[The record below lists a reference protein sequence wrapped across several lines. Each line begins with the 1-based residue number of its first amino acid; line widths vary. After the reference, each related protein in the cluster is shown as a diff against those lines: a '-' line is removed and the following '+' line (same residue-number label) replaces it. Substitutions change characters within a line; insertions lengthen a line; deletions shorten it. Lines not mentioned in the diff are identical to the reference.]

1 MSEITSTSDSEQVS
15 VFDGDLPLDAKL
27 EKARTELLD
36 LSARNRLLNIPRSA
50 KSAKTLEIVDERG
63 AEVFRLLVRENRA
76 FTFLPGKGSA
86 LNADE
91 EDGELVELAQP
102 EENGV
107 DARGV
112 ANRHAD
118 TRLQTRLTPAGLQK
132 KLLDLYYDARTL
144 EEEQGVNILFL
155 AIGTLKWIDPNNATV
170 VRYAPLILVPV
181 ELERGNAAEKFKL
194 RVRQEDFAAN
204 LSLEAYL
211 DRVHGLKLP
220 TFEAGDEF
228 DPAPYATAVAE
239 AVSAKAGWTVNE
251 DDVILGFFSFAKFLM
266 YRDLDPQSW
275 PIGAK
280 LVDHPLIRPL
290 VSDGFP
296 EGEPLLS
303 EDESIDAN
311 IDPSDMIHI
320 VDSDSSQTL
329 AVEEVRRGRDLVIQ
343 GPPGTGKSQTI
354 ANVIA
359 SAVADGKTVLF
370 VAEKMAALEVVK
382 RRLDSTGVGDACLEL
397 HSNKA
402 NKRAVLE
409 ELRRT
414 WELGAPRTENLD
426 ALNARLIEARD
437 QLNTHA
443 ERLHAPIGPA
453 GLTPYD
459 VIGHLV
465 RLKQIGVKPG
475 YLQLNGVGE
484 WTKDAFDQRSRLT
497 KELADRVLDLGA
509 PGSHLWR
516 GIELDRAIPTDV
528 ARLEGRLAA
537 LCERLTIINGDYSE
551 LSNALEFGSPET
563 LDGLTDLAALVDRV
577 DTAPRLEAEA
587 LSADIWKTPDTVQGI
602 LSSGTEYARLRVQL
616 APLFKES
623 AWTVALEQVR
633 STLAPLDASTPAATF
648 TRARIVAEHLPE
660 LLEQGRRLAEAVG
673 RETSPRTIRELEILA
688 QVGERVAKAPDA
700 DPVAFAQD
708 LWDSDVER
716 ASDLAAAVK
725 ALEDAR
731 TEVGSGLN
739 ESAWASGLSAA
750 RATLAAHG
758 GSFLRLFS
766 SEWRA
771 ADRLVRSFQS
781 EPKAPLRLRLALLDS
796 LANGQ
801 AALKLIRDDA
811 DFGRT
816 AFASDWRGE
825 RSVSAPLQALV
836 EWMRSLRG
844 LGAEPRLIMGARPD
858 RRRLDD
864 LSRVLSEELE
874 AVRTEVSR
882 LWKEAGSGRAAMF
895 GAAAEQATIDLSAA
909 GDACRAIAE
918 AYEAAETLAISAEPS
933 LVVRRQA
940 LDDLARGQAAAA
952 ALVAGEL
959 NGKAA
964 FGANWQ
970 GAQSDWETLA
980 SAADWLVANADI
992 RHKAARISDR
1002 ADLKKRSDA
1011 ALSARDR
1018 WIGDLEQLL
1027 VDLNASVEAGVV
1039 AAQLRTTPVDS
1050 LSMQL
1055 VAWRDGGEALTSW
1068 VGYRARAQEASS
1080 MGLAD
1085 LVARLHDGQLAPAVA
1100 HNDFEQ
1106 AFFEAVLEQHVEA
1119 EPELAAFQGEL
1130 HGRRVREF
1138 VDLDRQKI
1146 RVAASQVARAHHRRI
1161 PPTGGGAVGPL
1172 KVLKGE
1178 MARKRGHMPIRQL
1191 MQQAAQPIQALKPV
1205 FMMSPLSVAQFLP
1218 PGKLTFDLLVMDE
1231 ASQIQPVDALGA
1243 IARCKQVVVVGDPQQ
1258 LPPTAFFSKMTGQ
1271 TDGDDEDGAAKVAD
1285 IESILGLFTA
1295 RGLPMRMLRW
1305 HYRSRH
1311 ESLIAI
1317 SNHQFYENKL
1327 VIVPSPFTAQAGLG
1341 LRFHYIKDGV
1351 FETGTTRTNPVE
1363 AKAIAGAIIHH
1374 ARATPELSLGVV
1386 AFSVAQRKAILEQLE
1401 LMRRQLAF
1409 AEEAFFQAHPT
1420 EPFFVKNLENVQ
1432 GDERDVILISIG
1444 YGPSAPGAK
1453 PPMRFGPV
1461 GQEGGERRLNVLI
1474 SRAKRRCEVFSSM
1487 SDEHIDPDFASTRKG
1502 VFALKLFM
1510 HFARTGRMTLAES
1523 LGRDRHSVFEDQ
1535 VAEALHARGHQVH
1548 RDVGVSGLFVD
1559 IAVASP
1565 DQPDRYLL
1573 AIECDGPSY
1582 RGARSARDRDRLR
1595 QSALENQGWIV
1606 HRIWSG
1612 DWFNRPQEQLE
1623 RTIAAIEAAKIELG
1637 RVGDAAARTPA
1648 YEIIS
1653 VEREE
1658 VTEIG
1663 LAGVVEA
1670 AAAISIAYAEVPLVR
1685 PAHIDVDIHEAPS
1698 GVLSQLSETVVQGEG
1713 PIHFD
1718 ELVVRIRTAWGAGR
1732 AGTRIREAVRR
1743 AVDISCRQGRIVADG
1758 DFLSMPGAEVS
1769 VRDRSEASSPTLRRP
1784 DMLPPAE
1791 IESAFIEVVSRNFG
1805 ATEDQ
1810 ALQAVAR
1817 AFGFKATSAQLR
1829 EALGVVLKASLARG
1843 VLIRRDT
1850 LIDAGPNAP
1859 NAKREPE
1866 RPALESLIAQGE
1878 GERLELKETL
1888 RWDLR
1893 QSDVNKKLG
1902 DSAMKAIAAFSNH
1915 RGGTLLIGVS
1925 DDGKVHGLE
1934 PDLRSLGGSRDRF
1947 ELHLTELIKDRFSE
1961 SFRAGC
1967 VSVSYPVLGEHVI
1980 CRVDVKRS
1988 RTPVYLSLSEGNNPP
2003 RERLIVRSGASS
2015 PEIPLSQVATF
2026 VRDHFSSS

>member
-1 MSEITSTSDSEQVS
+1 MNELTMAPATEPAS
-15 VFDGDLPLDAKL
+15 VFETDLPLDAKL

-50 KSAKTLEIVDERG
+50 KSAKTLEVVDERG
-63 AEVFRLLVRENRA
+63 AEVFRLLVRESKA
-76 FTFLPGKGSA
+76 FTFLPGKGA
-86 LNADE
+86 IPDAED
-91 EDGELVELAQP
+91 EDGEIAQLAQP
-102 EENGV
+102 EDDGV
-107 DARGV
+107 DTRGV

-155 AIGTLKWIDPNNATV
+155 AIGTLKWVDPNNATAI
-170 VRYAPLILVPV
+170 RYAPLILVPV

-228 DPAPYATAVAE
+228 DPSAYAAAVAE
-239 AVSAKAGWTVNE
+239 AVSVKGNWSVNE

-266 YRDLDPQSW
+266 YRDLDPQTW
-275 PIGAK
+275 PVGAK

-296 EGEPLLS
+296 AGEPLLS
-303 EDESIDAN
+303 EDESIDIN
-311 IDPSDMIHI
+311 IAPSDMIHI

-382 RRLDSTGVGDACLEL
+382 RRLDATGVGDACLEL

-426 ALNARLIEARD
+426 ALNARLTEARD
-437 QLNTHA
+437 HLNTHA
-443 ERLHAPIGPA
+443 ERLHAPMGSA
-453 GLTPYD
+453 TLTPYD

-465 RLKQIGVKPG
+465 RLKQRGVKPG
-475 YLQLNGVGE
+475 YLKLDGVSD
-484 WTKDAFDQRSRLT
+484 WTKDAFEQRSRLIT
-497 KELADRVLDLGA
+497 ELAERVLDLGA
-509 PGSHLWR
+509 PGGHLWR
-516 GIELDRAIPTDV
+516 GIELERAMPTDV
-528 ARLEGRLAA
+528 ARLKGRLAT
-537 LCERLTIINGDYSE
+537 LCEGLTTISGEYSE
-551 LSNALEFGSPET
+551 IANALEIVVPET
-563 LDGLTDLAALVDRV
+563 LQDLTALSALVDRV
-577 DTAPRLEAEA
+577 ATAPRLEAEA
-587 LSADIWKTPDTVQGI
+587 LSAEIWETPDAVSAI
-602 LSSGTEYARLRVQL
+602 LSSGAEYARLREQL
-616 APLFKES
+616 APIFNET
-623 AWTVALEQVR
+623 AWTAAVDQIR
-633 STLAPLDASTPAATF
+633 STLAPLDASTPVAALA
-648 TRARIVAEHLPE
+648 RAKVVAERLPE
-660 LLEQGRRLAEAVG
+660 ILEQGRRLAEAVG
-673 RETSPRTIRELEILA
+673 RETAPTTIRDLEILA
-688 QVGERVAKAPDA
+688 QVGERVSQAPDA

-708 LWDSDVER
+708 LWDSGVER
-716 ASDLAAAVK
+716 ASELAAAVK
-725 ALEDAR
+725 TLEDAR
-731 TEVGSGLN
+731 TEVSSGLN
-739 ESAWASGLSAA
+739 ESAWSADLAAA
-750 RATLAAHG
+750 RGVLAARG
-758 GSFLRLFS
+758 DSFLRLFS
-766 SEWRA
+766 GEWRT
-771 ADRLVRSFQS
+771 ADRLVSSFQL
-781 EPKAPLRLRLALLDS
+781 EPKTPLRRRLTLLDA

-801 AALKLIRDDA
+801 AALKLIRDDT
-811 DFGRT
+811 DFGHT
-816 AFASDWRGE
+816 AFAGDWRGE
-825 RSVSAPLQALV
+825 RSASAPLQALV

-858 RRRLDD
+858 RRRLED
-864 LSRVLSEELE
+864 LSKVLATELE

-882 LWKEAGSGRAAMF
+882 LWDDAGTGRAVLF
-895 GAAAEQATIDLSAA
+895 GAAAEPAAIDLSATGGA
-909 GDACRAIAE
+909 CKVIADAFEVI
-918 AYEAAETLAISAEPS
+918 ETLTLSAEPS
-933 LVVRRQA
+933 LAVRRQG
-940 LDDLARGQAAAA
+940 LDDLALGQAAAA
-952 ALVAGEL
+952 ALVAADPVAR
-959 NGKAA
+959 AA
-964 FGANWQ
+964 FGANWR
-970 GAQSDWETLA
+970 GAQSEWEMLA
-980 SAADWLVANADI
+980 SAADWLMANADI
-992 RHKAARISDR
+992 RHQAARIPDR
-1002 ADLKKRSDA
+1002 SSLKARSDA
-1011 ALSARDR
+1011 TLSLRDQ
-1018 WIGDLEQLL
+1018 WIGDVETLL
-1027 VDLNASVEAGVV
+1027 TDLKASAEAAV
-1039 AAQLRTTPVDS
+1039 AAERLNTTPVN
-1050 LSMQL
+1050 LL
-1055 VAWRDGGEALTSW
+1055 ATHLAAWRDGGEALTSW
-1068 VGYRARAQEASS
+1068 VGYRARAQEAISR
-1080 MGLAD
+1080 GLAD
-1085 LVARLHDGQLAPAVA
+1085 LVARLHDGQLAPDAA
-1100 HNDFEQ
+1100 HDDFEQ

-1146 RVAASQVARAHHRRI
+1146 RIAASQVARAHHRRI
-1161 PPTGGGAVGPL
+1161 PPLGGGAVGPL
-1172 KVLKGE
+1172 GMLKAE

-1191 MQQAAQPIQALKPV
+1191 MQKAAQPIQALKPV

-1218 PGKLTFDLLVMDE
+1218 PGELKFDLLVMDE

-1271 TDGDDEDGAAKVAD
+1271 TDGEDDDGAAKVAD

-1317 SNHQFYENKL
+1317 SNSQFYENKL
-1327 VIVPSPFTAQAGLG
+1327 IIVPSPFKAQSGLG
-1341 LRFHYIKDGV
+1341 LRFHHIKDGV

-1363 AKAIAGAIIHH
+1363 AKAIAGAIVHH

-1386 AFSVAQRKAILEQLE
+1386 AFSVAQRKAILEQVE
-1401 LMRRQLAF
+1401 LLRRQLTPK
-1409 AEEAFFQAHPT
+1409 EEGFFQAHPT

-1444 YGPSAPGAK
+1444 YGPSVLGAK

-1487 SDEHIDPDFASTRKG
+1487 SDEDIDSDFASTRKG

-1523 LGRDRHSVFEDQ
+1523 LGRDRHTVFEDQ
-1535 VAEALHARGHQVH
+1535 VAQAIHARGYQVH

-1565 DQPDRYLL
+1565 DQPERYLL
-1573 AIECDGPSY
+1573 AIECDGRSY

-1595 QSALENQGWIV
+1595 QSVLENQGWIV
-1606 HRIWSG
+1606 HRIWIG

-1637 RVGDAAARTPA
+1637 RVGDAAARLPA
-1648 YEIIS
+1648 YEIVS
-1653 VEREE
+1653 VERED
-1658 VTEIG
+1658 VTEMG
-1663 LAGVVEA
+1663 LAGVGEA
-1670 AAAISIAYAEVPLVR
+1670 DAAISFAYAEVPLVR
-1685 PAHIDVDIHEAPS
+1685 PAHVYVDIHEAPT
-1698 GVLSQLSETVVQGEG
+1698 GVLSQLSEAVVQGEG

-1732 AGTRIREAVRR
+1732 AGVRIREAVRR
-1743 AVDISCRQGRIVADG
+1743 AVDVSCRQGRIVASG
-1758 DFLSMPGAEVS
+1758 DFLSAPGAEIS

-1784 DMLPPAE
+1784 DMLPPTE
-1791 IESAFIEVVSRNFG
+1791 IESALIDVVSRNFG

-1829 EALGVVLKASLARG
+1829 EVLGAVLRGSLERG
-1843 VLIRRDT
+1843 VLVRRDT

-1859 NAKREPE
+1859 KPKREPK
-1866 RPALESLIAQGE
+1866 RPALESLIAEGE
-1878 GERLELKETL
+1878 GEQLEFKQTL

-1893 QSDVNKKLG
+1893 QGLVNRKLEDG
-1902 DSAMKAIAAFSNH
+1902 AMKAIAAFSNH
-1915 RGGTLLIGVS
+1915 RGGTLLIGVG
-1925 DDGKVHGLE
+1925 DDGAVKGLE
-1934 PDLRSLGGSRDRF
+1934 PDLSSFGGSRDRF
-1947 ELHLTELIKDRFSE
+1947 ELHLTNLIKDRFSE

-1967 VSVSYPVLGEHVI
+1967 VSVSYPTMGQNLI
-1980 CRVDVKRS
+1980 CRIDVKRS
-1988 RTPVYLSLSEGNNPP
+1988 RTPVYLTMSEDNSPP
-2003 RERLIVRSGASS
+2003 VERLIVRAGASS
-2015 PEIPLSQVATF
+2015 PEIPLSQVATY
-2026 VRDHFSSS
+2026 VRDNFA

>member
-1 MSEITSTSDSEQVS
+1 M
-15 VFDGDLPLDAKL
+15 
-27 EKARTELLD
+27 
-36 LSARNRLLNIPRSA
+36 
-50 KSAKTLEIVDERG
+50 
-63 AEVFRLLVRENRA
+63 
-76 FTFLPGKGSA
+76 
-86 LNADE
+86 
-91 EDGELVELAQP
+91 
-102 EENGV
+102 
-107 DARGV
+107 

-155 AIGTLKWIDPNNATV
+155 AIGTLKWIDPNNPKA

-194 RVRQEDFAAN
+194 RARQEDFAAN

-228 DPAPYATAVAE
+228 DPSAYAAAVAE
-239 AVSAKAGWTVNE
+239 AVSVNTDWSVND
-251 DDVILGFFSFAKFLM
+251 DDVVLGFFSFAKFLM
-266 YRDLDPQSW
+266 YRDLDPQTW
-275 PIGAK
+275 PKGAK

-311 IDPSDMIHI
+311 IAPSDMIHI

-359 SAVADGKTVLF
+359 SAVVNGKTVLF

-414 WELGAPRTENLD
+414 WELGAPRTDNLD
-426 ALNARLIEARD
+426 ALNARLTEVRD
-437 QLNTHA
+437 HLNAHA

-453 GLTPYD
+453 SLTPYD
-459 VIGHLV
+459 VVGHLV
-465 RLKQIGVKPG
+465 RLKQSGVKPG
-475 YLQLNGVGE
+475 YLQLDGVDG
-484 WTKDAFDQRSRLT
+484 WTKDAFEQRSRLII
-497 KELADRVLDLGA
+497 ELAERVLDLGA
-509 PGSHLWR
+509 PGSHLWC

-528 ARLEGRLAA
+528 ARLEGRLAQ
-537 LCERLTIINGDYSE
+537 LSERLTSLTGEYSAVAA
-551 LSNALEFGSPET
+551 ALEIGPPET
-563 LDGLTDLAALVDRV
+563 LEALTALGSQVDRIAA
-577 DTAPRLEAEA
+577 APTLTAEA
-587 LSADIWKTPDTVQGI
+587 LSADVWDTPEAVREILAAGI
-602 LSSGTEYARLRVQL
+602 EYARLRSQL
-616 APLFKES
+616 ASVFS
-623 AWTVALEQVR
+623 DTAWTT
-633 STLAPLDASTPAATF
+633 TLDGIWATLKPLDASTPLGAFA
-648 TRARIVAEHLPE
+648 RAGVVAEHLPGI
-660 LLEQGRRLAEAVG
+660 LEQGRRLAEAAGRQTAPTTIGDLDTLVEVG
-673 RETSPRTIRELEILA
+673 
-688 QVGERVAKAPDA
+688 QRVAQAPDA

-708 LWDSDVER
+708 LWDNGVER
-716 ASDLAAAVK
+716 ASDLAGAVK
-725 ALEDAR
+725 TLEDAR
-731 TEVGSGLN
+731 AAVGSGLS
-739 ESAWASGLSAA
+739 ESAWSADLAPA
-750 RATLAAHG
+750 RGILAAHG
-758 GSFLRLFS
+758 GSLFRLFS
-766 SEWRA
+766 GEWRA

-781 EPKAPLRLRLALLDS
+781 EPKASLKSRLALLDA
-796 LANGQ
+796 LASGQ
-801 AALKLIRDDA
+801 AALKLIGDEA

-825 RSVSAPLQALV
+825 RSASAPLQALV

-858 RRRLDD
+858 RRRLDE
-864 LSRVLSEELE
+864 LSKAVTVKLDSVRSEISL
-874 AVRTEVSR
+874 
-882 LWKEAGSGRAAMF
+882 LWDEAGSGRAALF
-895 GAAAEQATIDLSAA
+895 GAAAEPADIDLSTAT
-909 GDACRAIAE
+909 DACRAVAE
-918 AYEAAETLAISAEPS
+918 AHEALEALTLSTEPS
-933 LVVRRQA
+933 LAVRRAA
-940 LDDLARGQAAAA
+940 LADLAQGQAAAGQLA
-952 ALVAGEL
+952 AGAQD
-959 NGKAA
+959 ARSA
-964 FGANWQ
+964 FGAQWK
-970 GAQSDWETLA
+970 GELSDWEVLSST
-980 SAADWLVANADI
+980 ADWMAANGDI
-992 RHKAARISDR
+992 RRQAARVPDRPILKAKSDMVLSLR
-1002 ADLKKRSDA
+1002 DQWINEVETLLLDLKGSD
-1011 ALSARDR
+1011 
-1018 WIGDLEQLL
+1018 
-1027 VDLNASVEAGVV
+1027 EAVV
-1039 AAQLRTTPVDS
+1039 AAGRLSKTPVS
-1050 LSMQL
+1050 LLASHIA
-1055 VAWRDGGEALTSW
+1055 AWRDGGEALTSW
-1068 VGYRARAQEASS
+1068 VGYRARAKEAIT
-1080 MGLAD
+1080 MGLVD
-1085 LVARLHDGQLAPAVA
+1085 LVARLHDGRLAPEVA
-1100 HNDFEQ
+1100 HDDFEQ
-1106 AFFEAVLEQHVEA
+1106 AFFEAVLEQQVEA

-1161 PPTGGGAVGPL
+1161 PPTRGGAVGPL
-1172 KVLKGE
+1172 GVLKSE

-1191 MQQAAQPIQALKPV
+1191 MQKAAQPIQALKPV

-1218 PGKLTFDLLVMDE
+1218 PGELKFDLLVMDE

-1243 IARCKQVVVVGDPQQ
+1243 IARCKQVVVIGDPQQ

-1271 TDGDDEDGAAKVAD
+1271 TDGDEDDGAARVAD

-1327 VIVPSPFTAQAGLG
+1327 VIVPSPFTAQSGLG
-1341 LRFHYIKDGV
+1341 LRFHHIKDGV

-1363 AKAIAGAIIHH
+1363 AKAIAGAIVHH
-1374 ARATPELSLGVV
+1374 AKATPELSLGVV

-1401 LMRRQLAF
+1401 LMRRKLTP
-1409 AEEAFFQAHPT
+1409 AEEAYFQAHPT

-1444 YGPSAPGAK
+1444 YGPSALGAK

-1487 SDEHIDPDFASTRKG
+1487 SDEDIDPDFASTRKG

-1523 LGRDRHSVFEDQ
+1523 AGRDRHTVFEDQ
-1535 VAEALHARGHQVH
+1535 VAQAIHGRGYLVH

-1582 RGARSARDRDRLR
+1582 RAARSARDRDRLR
-1595 QSALENQGWIV
+1595 QSVLENQGWIV

-1623 RTIAAIEAAKIELG
+1623 RAIAAIEAAKVELG
-1637 RVGDAAARTPA
+1637 RIGDAAARLPA
-1648 YEIIS
+1648 YEIVS
-1653 VEREE
+1653 VERED
-1658 VTEIG
+1658 VTEMG
-1663 LAGVVEA
+1663 LAGVGEA
-1670 AAAISIAYAEVPLVR
+1670 DASISIPYVEVPLIR
-1685 PAHIDVDIHEAPS
+1685 PAHVYGDIHEAPT
-1698 GVLSQLSETVVQGEG
+1698 GVLSQLAETVVQAEG
-1713 PIHFD
+1713 PVHFD
-1718 ELVVRIRTAWGAGR
+1718 EVVVRIRTAWGAGR
-1732 AGTRIREAVRR
+1732 AGGRIREAVRR
-1743 AVDISCRQGRIVADG
+1743 AVDVSFRQGRIVAEG
-1758 DFLSMPGAEVS
+1758 DFLSIPGAETS

-1791 IESAFIEVVSRNFG
+1791 IESALIDIVSRNFG

-1810 ALQAVAR
+1810 ALQAVSR

-1829 EALGVVLKASLARG
+1829 EVLGAVLNAALKRG
-1843 VLIRRDT
+1843 VLVRRDT

-1859 NAKREPE
+1859 KPKRETARPE
-1866 RPALESLIAQGE
+1866 LESLIAGGE
-1878 GERLELKETL
+1878 GEQLEFKETL

-1893 QSDVNKKLG
+1893 QGLVNRRLE
-1902 DSAMKAIAAFSNH
+1902 DAAMKAIAAFSNH

-1925 DDGKVHGLE
+1925 DDGTVKGVE
-1934 PDLRSLGGSRDRF
+1934 PDIGSVGGSRDRF
-1947 ELHLTELIKDRFSE
+1947 ELHLTNLIKDRFSE

-1967 VSVSYPVLGEHVI
+1967 VSVSYPIFGQNLV
-1980 CRVDVKRS
+1980 CRIDVKKS
-1988 RTPVYLSLSEGNNPP
+1988 RTPVYLAISDGSGPP
-2003 RERLIVRSGASS
+2003 VERLIVRAGASS
-2015 PEIPLSQVATF
+2015 SEIPLSQVATY
-2026 VRDHFSSS
+2026 VRDHFT